1 MSLKIMKKKTLISLI
16 VPVFN
21 EDKKTLDAFTAEIM
35 KLHARLKKFDFET
48 ILIDDSSKFESR
60 QIVKE
65 TCELNNW
72 KAIFLSRNFGKEAA
86 MRAGLEKSK
95 GSAVVVLDVDLQ
107 DPVDLIPKMIEIWDL
122 GTVPVVLAKRVNRDS
137 DSFAKKFFANN
148 FYKLINKISDVE
160 IPVDVGDFRLM
171 DRKVVNSAL
180 LLNERNVFMKGIWA
194 WLGYPSVTLEFE
206 RPNRT
211 SGDTKFSFIR
221 LFKIAVDGIASFS
234 SLPIR
239 VWSLIGLVVA
249 SLNLLFLIYI
259 VLMKL
264 SGSDVDEGY
273 ASIVVISGFS
283 LSMNLIC
290 FGLIGEYL
298 SRVFVEV
305 KARPHYII
313 LEEIN

>member
-1 MSLKIMKKKTLISLI
+1 MKKKTLISLI

>member
-21 EDKKTLDAFTAEIM
+21 EDKKTLDAFTAEIV

-72 KAIFLSRNFGKEAA
+72 RAIFLSRNFGKEAA

-283 LSMNLIC
+283 LSMNLVC

>member
-1 MSLKIMKKKTLISLI
+1 MKKKALIILI

-21 EDKKTLDAFTAEIM
+21 EDKKTLDAFTAEIR

-60 QIVKE
+60 QIVKKI
-65 TCELNNW
+65 CELNNW

-107 DPVDLIPKMIEIWDL
+107 DPVDIIPKMIEIWDL

-137 DSFAKKFFANN
+137 DSFAKKFFASN
-148 FYKLINKISDVE
+148 FYKLINKLSDVE
-160 IPVDVGDFRLM
+160 IPVNVGDFRLM

-211 SGDTKFSFIR
+211 SGDTKFSFTR

-239 VWSLIGLVVA
+239 VWSLVGLVVA